1 MGRNRIGPP
10 TLDNLWRHAD
20 AGSRNTHA
28 GIGRAVRYLHR
39 GLFLPGN
46 CCCVS
51 PAAAIFGDRLSCARP
66 SKRGASCLRSSSPFS
81 FYRRS
86 LSTRSWAARILAGG
100 YGTCW
105 LSVLAPNG
113 SVRQSPKLSRPFGKP
128 TTYGSFWL

>member
-1 MGRNRIGPP
+1 MGRDGIGSP
-10 TLDNLWRHAD
+10 TMDNLWRD
-20 AGSRNTHA
+20 ANQRSRYPHA

-39 GLFLPGN
+39 SLHFSGI
-46 CCCVS
+46 CRCVS
-51 PAAAIFGDRLSCARP
+51 PAPPVFGDRLSCARP
-66 SKRGASCLRSSSPFS
+66 TKRGDSCLRSSSPFS

-113 SVRQSPKLSRPFGKP
+113 SVRRSPKLSRPFGKP